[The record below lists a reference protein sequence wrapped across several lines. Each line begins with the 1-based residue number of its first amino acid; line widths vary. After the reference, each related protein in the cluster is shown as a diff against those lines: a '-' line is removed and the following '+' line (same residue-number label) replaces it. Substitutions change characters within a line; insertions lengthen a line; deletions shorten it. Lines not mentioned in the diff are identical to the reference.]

1 MKNPKFTDAEI
12 AIVYKIVAK
21 INSNT
26 YLDTISSKNLSN
38 EWHSFNFTRE
48 EIVIIKKIFLSLT
61 SLLKYA
67 S

>member
-12 AIVYKIVAK
+12 AIVYKIVSK

-26 YLDTISSKNLSN
+26 YLDTISGKNLPN

-48 EIVIIKKIFLSLT
+48 EIIIIKKIFLSLT